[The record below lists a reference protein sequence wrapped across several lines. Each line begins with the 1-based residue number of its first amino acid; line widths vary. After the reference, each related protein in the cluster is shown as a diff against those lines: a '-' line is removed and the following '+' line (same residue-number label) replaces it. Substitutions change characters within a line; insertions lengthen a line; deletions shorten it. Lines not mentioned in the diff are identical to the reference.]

1 MERVITVEATG
12 YAEVK
17 PDLTIVTLGLKTLL
31 PIYEE
36 SIKLAAKRYESIV
49 EAITRC
55 GLTAEDVKTSHY
67 DIHAKYHSKEY
78 RGENKDVFDGW
89 QCSQDLKVEFPLNMD
104 LLGKILTGI
113 CKSGV
118 ECKMQVKFAVE
129 KSEEVQSVLLE
140 SAAKN
145 AMRKAEILCNSAGGK
160 LGQLIKIDYDWDNE
174 DNYRIGTCCEGDSG
188 PAMDWMSLEIT
199 PENIKAEST
208 ITFVWAIE

>member
-31 PIYEE
+31 PVYEE
-36 SIKLAAKRYESIV
+36 SIKLAAERYESIV

-67 DIHAKYHSKEY
+67 DISAKYHRKEY

-113 CKSGV
+113 CQSGV

-129 KSEEVQSVLLE
+129 KSEEVERQQ
-140 SAAKN
+140 N
-145 AMRKAEILCNSAGGK
+145 N
-160 LGQLIKIDYDWDNE
+160 D
-174 DNYRIGTCCEGDSG
+174 
-188 PAMDWMSLEIT
+188 
-199 PENIKAEST
+199 
-208 ITFVWAIE
+208 